1 MESHKQYLEL
11 IKESTTHSVT
21 YGINRASPLLMLSDF
36 DITKSLPFDVMHTI
50 YEGIASY
57 HLNLL
62 FHHLIDDCHYFTLD
76 QLNHIIKVHPYG
88 YTECDTKPSPIH
100 RESTLDSNFKLKY
113 SGLSC

>member
-1 MESHKQYLEL
+1 MRVHMCVHTCV
-11 IKESTTHSVT
+11 IKINLKCPVLLFNTHSVT

-62 FHHLIDDCHYFTLD
+62 FTGHLIDDYHYFTLD

-100 RESTLDSNFKLKY
+100 RESTLDY
-113 SGLSC
+113 

>member
-1 MESHKQYLEL
+1 MESHKFVLEL

-21 YGINRASPLLMLSDF
+21 YGINRASPLLMLSNF

-50 YEGIASY
+50 YEGIAAY

-100 RESTLDSNFKLKY
+100 RESTSNSDFKLKY
-113 SGLSC
+113 SGLSS